1 MPTLLATVVGPRTGH
16 VTQAGPIRSFPGNAI
31 WKLEEALSLSGF
43 SCWET
48 DLDPVIPAPP
58 PPARGNQQ
66 RQVEREGGETE
77 V

>member
-1 MPTLLATVVGPRTGH
+1 MPILLATVVGPRTGH

-31 WKLEEALSLSGF
+31 WKLEEALSLPGF

-48 DLDPVIPAPP
+48 DLDPVIPAPDP
-58 PPARGNQQ
+58 RGNQQ
-66 RQVEREGGETE
+66 RQVERGGGETE